1 MSAKIYSAAVLG
13 LEAEIVEV
21 EADMGGGEL
30 GSFAIVGLP
39 DVAVSEA
46 RERVRSA
53 IKNSGLDFPKVK
65 VTVNLAPAN
74 LKKQGS
80 GYDLPIAV
88 SIIAALGKLKE
99 SSIEFN
105 QSLFV
110 GELALDG
117 RLRPVVG
124 VLPIALA
131 AKKFGFKQVF
141 VPKDNAQ
148 EASLVDEIE
157 VIALDNFG
165 QLVKHLLAQELIIPL
180 LPQVPDLVNANH
192 LMDMAHV
199 CGQEQAK
206 RALEIA
212 ASGSHNIL
220 FTGSPGSGK
229 TLLARTLP
237 SILPDLSLEEALEV
251 TKIYSIAG
259 QLISGQSLIKV
270 RPFRAPH
277 HSASNVA
284 LVGGGSW
291 PKPGEISLAHR
302 GVLFLDEFP
311 EFPRSVLESLRQ
323 PLEDGTVSVS
333 RAAGNLIFPAKFVLV
348 AAMNPCPCG
357 FLSDSEK
364 NCVCSARQVSSYQQ
378 KISGPILDRFD
389 LAVEVPRLEFKKLT
403 SEALAEKSSV
413 IKARVERSRA
423 RQKIRLATTPY
434 LTNSEMNSA
443 TVKNLCPLDIASKN
457 LLEQAVK
464 KLSLSPRGYFRI
476 IKLART
482 IADLADKDDIEQIH
496 IAEALQYR
504 QKLQRN

>member
-80 GYDLPIAV
+80 GYDLPIAI
-88 SIIAALGKLKE
+88 SIITALGKLRDSKVDYNK
-99 SSIEFN
+99 I
-105 QSLFV
+105 LFV

-131 AKKFGFKQVF
+131 AVKMGYEQIF
-141 VPKDNAQ
+141 VPRENAG
-148 EASLVDEIE
+148 EASLVVGIE
-157 VIALDNFG
+157 VMPIDNLG
-165 QLVKHLLAQELIIPL
+165 QLVKHLLGQEIIEPLIMEI
-180 LPQVPDLVNANH
+180 PDLNNVDH
-192 LMDMAHV
+192 IMDMAHV

-212 ASGSHNIL
+212 ASGAHNLL

-237 SILPDLSLEEALEV
+237 SILPNLSLDEALEV

-259 QLISGQSLIKV
+259 KLTSGQSLIKA

-323 PLEDGTVSVS
+323 PLEDGTVCVS
-333 RAAGNLIFPAKFVLV
+333 RASGNLIFPAKFLLV

-357 FLSDSEK
+357 FLTDGEK
-364 NCVCSARQVSSYQQ
+364 ACVCSQRQVMSYQQ

-403 SEALAEKSSV
+403 TEVLSESSAS
-413 IKARVERSRA
+413 IKARVQKARERQQERF
-423 RQKIRLATTPY
+423 KNLPY
-434 LTNSEMNSA
+434 ITNAEMSSA
-443 TVKNLCPLDIASKN
+443 VVKKLCPLDNASRE
-457 LLEQAVK
+457 LLEQAVR
-464 KLSLSPRGYFRI
+464 KLSLSPRGFFRI

-482 IADLADKDDIEQIH
+482 IADLADSENIEQYH
-496 IAEALQYR
+496 LAEALQYR
-504 QKLQRN
+504 QKLQR